1 MENQKIIVDT
11 SIIIEHL
18 RKEIKSKSKLYS
30 IINDYE
36 LYASAIT
43 EFELY
48 AGATDKRKETDIKNI
63 LSVIKIL
70 PFTSEMAQ
78 EAAKIYLSLKKTN
91 QSIEMSDLFIGATSI
106 VFDIPLFTLNLKH
119 FNRINNITLF
129 KN

>member
-36 LYASAIT
+36 IYASAIT
-43 EFELY
+43 EFELF
-48 AGATDKRKETDIKNI
+48 AGAKDKRKETDIINI

-70 PFTSEMAQ
+70 PFTSEIAQ
-78 EAAKIYLSLKKTN
+78 EASKIFLDLKKSN
-91 QSIEMSDLFIGATSI
+91 QSIEISDLFIGTTSM
-106 VFDIPLFTLNLKH
+106 VFGIPLFTLNIKH
-119 FNRINNITLF
+119 FNRINNIVLF